1 VRIREIVDAMEAN
14 PENVARLAGL
24 LDENM
29 NPYGLDPDTRL
40 DWSFFTDLDEA
51 PELDEAETAYFVGC
65 TTAYK
70 GANHDVAFSIC
81 SILENQGENW
91 TLLGEDEWCCGA
103 PSVMAGKEEEA
114 KQYAEHNV
122 DILES
127 LKVRTVI
134 TGCAGCYRM
143 LRFEYPHILGR
154 KLGFEVVHAVQYL
167 YNEVISGK
175 LEVEKGD
182 EKVIYHDPCELGRL
196 GGVIKEPREV
206 IKFLTSELLEFDEK
220 GVDSKCCGGGGLLQA
235 VNNDMR
241 LNIVKERLDEAMEKE
256 ADILVSAC
264 PACKLAFVDGVR
276 EFKLDIEVL
285 DIHELVAKRI
295 GVLD

>member
-1 VRIREIVDAMEAN
+1 
-14 PENVARLAGL
+14 
-24 LDENM
+24 
-29 NPYGLDPDTRL
+29 
-40 DWSFFTDLDEA
+40 
-51 PELDEAETAYFVGC
+51 
-65 TTAYK
+65 
-70 GANHDVAFSIC
+70 
-81 SILENQGENW
+81 
-91 TLLGEDEWCCGA
+91 
-103 PSVMAGKEEEA
+103 
-114 KQYAEHNV
+114 
-122 DILES
+122 
-127 LKVRTVI
+127 
-134 TGCAGCYRM
+134 M
-143 LRFEYPHILGR
+143 LRFEYPNILGR